1 MLKLLS
7 KWIVSRK
14 HFDIVY
20 KKLQITEQT
29 IIDNN
34 KLIYK
39 LQKAKKIYRDIL
51 VNMNLKDIDKP
62 FVTIIDETKNKK
74 KKIYRINK

>member
-1 MLKLLS
+1 MLKFLS

-20 KKLQITEQT
+20 KKLQITEQ
-29 IIDNN
+29 IITNNN
-34 KLIYK
+34 KLINK
-39 LQKAKKIYRDIL
+39 LQKAKKVYRDIL

-62 FVTIIDETKNKK
+62 FVTIIDEKQNKK

>member
-1 MLKLLS
+1 MLKFLS

-20 KKLQITEQT
+20 KKLQIAERT
-29 IIDNN
+29 IESNN
-34 KLIYK
+34 RIITT
-39 LQKAKKIYRDIL
+39 LQKAKSIYRNIL
-51 VNMNLKDIDKP
+51 TKMNFKDIDKP
-62 FVTIIDETKNKK
+62 FVTIIDEKTKKN